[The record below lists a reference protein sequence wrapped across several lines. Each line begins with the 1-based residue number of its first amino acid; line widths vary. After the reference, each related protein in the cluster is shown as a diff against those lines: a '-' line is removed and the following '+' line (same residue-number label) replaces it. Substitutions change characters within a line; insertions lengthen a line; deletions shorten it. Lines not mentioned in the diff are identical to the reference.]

1 MSKKPSTDHS
11 AASKTASRDPIWSVR
26 VAAAEIPENGLQMDI
41 APDAVVREALAKSAG
56 LMALPRL
63 EASFDLT
70 PQGSDGLH
78 VAGRVSASIV
88 QSCVVTLDPLES
100 EIAEEI
106 DLLFMPPVGAAKEE
120 DVSAQAGREVEIR
133 DEPEVLDDGAVDL
146 GELAIEF
153 FLLGIDPYPRKPGV
167 LFETPQDDD
176 PSARP
181 FAALAALKARIKDK
195 DE

>member
-1 MSKKPSTDHS
+1 MSKKPSTGQGET
-11 AASKTASRDPIWSVR
+11 SKTASRDPIWSVR
-26 VAAAEIPENGLQMDI
+26 VAAAEIPENGLHKDI
-41 APDAVVREALAKSAG
+41 VPDAVIREALAKSAG

-70 PQGSDGLH
+70 PQGSEGLH

-88 QSCVVTLDPLES
+88 QNCVVTLDPVES
-100 EIAEEI
+100 EIGEEI

-133 DEPEVLDDGAVDL
+133 DEPELLRDGGVDL

-181 FAALAALKARIKDK
+181 FVALAVLKASIKDN